1 MQPHWVGDLS
11 VSARLAVA
19 APGGKVRFELVEGGV
34 ANRCEIDLA
43 GGKATLLHGDK
54 VIGEQPCPVDGPGT
68 YDVTFA
74 NVDDRLTLVVDGRGV
89 FGDGVTYDDGTDLH
103 PAPTAA
109 DLSPV
114 AVAAQGA
121 TVELSDLVLK
131 RDIYYTLYPGRSDYS
146 QSWDQRFPR
155 TPVEL
160 FDILSDPSQFPP
172 LGNLRSHEYAIGP
185 DRFMMLGD
193 NSPRSKDS
201 RGWDNRDRYDPDYP
215 DVGWDTT
222 NRASWEVP
230 RSLLTGKA
238 FYVYWP
244 HGKPFGPDIRL
255 GRDFRIP
262 FLPYFAR
269 MKWIR

>member
-1 MQPHWVGDLS
+1 MQPHWVGDLT
-11 VSARLAVA
+11 VSAHLEVKVT
-19 APGGKVRFELVEGGV
+19 GGVVRFELIEGDV
-34 ANRCEIDLA
+34 VNRCEIDLA
-43 GGKATLLHGDK
+43 TGKATLRHGDE
-54 VIGEQPCPVDGPGT
+54 ILAEQPCPIKEPGT

-74 NVDDRLTLVVDGRGV
+74 NVDDRLTFLVDGRGI
-89 FGDGVTYDDGTDLH
+89 FGDGVAYTAPEKH

-114 AVAAQGA
+114 AIAAKGA
-121 TVELSDLVLK
+121 SVEVSDLVLK
-131 RDIYYTLYPGRSDYS
+131 RDIYYTLYPGRPDYI
-146 QSWDQRFPR
+146 QSWDKGLPR

-160 FDILSDPSQFPP
+160 FDILSDPSQFPS
-172 LGNLRSHEYAIGP
+172 LGGLRWHEYAIGP
-185 DRFMMLGD
+185 DRYMMLGD

-215 DVGWDTT
+215 DVGWDSS

-255 GRDFRIP
+255 KRDFQVP

-269 MKWIR
+269 MRWIR

>member
-11 VSARLAVA
+11 ISARLKVT
-19 APGGKVRFELVEGGV
+19 APGGSVRFELIEGGV
-34 ANRCEIDLA
+34 VNRCEIDLTT
-43 GGKATLLHGDK
+43 GKATLRHGDK
-54 VIGEQPCPVDGPGT
+54 ILGEQQSRIDGPGT

-74 NVDDRLTLVVDGRGV
+74 NVDDRLTLLVNGRGV
-89 FGDGVTYDDGTDLH
+89 FGDGMTYESPEKH

-114 AVAAQGA
+114 AIAAKEA
-121 TVELSDLVLK
+121 SVEVSDLVLK
-131 RDIYYTLYPGRSDYS
+131 RDIYYTLFPGRPDYI
-146 QSWDQRFPR
+146 QSWDKGLPR

-160 FDILSDPSQFPP
+160 FDILSDPSQFPA
-172 LGNLRSHEYAIGP
+172 LGNLRSHEYPIGP
-185 DRFMMLGD
+185 ERYLMLGD

-215 DVGWDTT
+215 DVGWDTS
-222 NRASWEVP
+222 NRAYWEVP

-255 GRDFRIP
+255 RRDFRVP